1 MIRLAIVD
9 DRAQV
14 RGTIQS
20 RIGYSNEITVVF
32 TATNGRDFL
41 EQMNNTAPA
50 KHPEVVLMDIDM
62 PALNGIDTVSQGAV
76 LYPETKFIMLT
87 VFDDEEKI
95 FKAIKAGASGYL
107 LKDEKIDE
115 IIEYVKLV
123 HEDKGAVMSPA
134 IARKALDMLVNKRH
148 FEEQKGDIEKETTL
162 SDREI
167 EVLKGLVDGLDH
179 KSIAAKLN
187 LSPATV
193 RTHIVNVY
201 RKLHVSSKTQ
211 AVSLALR
218 KKWFGSIMPGILF
231 AVVQKVQLLGN
242 VFFN

>member
-1 MIRLAIVD
+1 M
-9 DRAQV
+9 
-14 RGTIQS
+14 
-20 RIGYSNEITVVF
+20 F
-32 TATNGRDFL
+32 TASNGQEFL
-41 EQMNNTAPA
+41 ELMNNTAPS

-62 PALNGIDTVSQGAV
+62 PALNGIDTVSQGSV

-95 FKAIKAGASGYL
+95 FNAIKAGASGYL

-115 IIEYVKLV
+115 IIDYIKLV
-123 HEDKGAVMSPA
+123 QEDKGAVMSPA

-148 FEEQKGDIEKETTL
+148 FEDQKGSIEKETTL
-162 SDREI
+162 SEREI

-179 KSIAAKLN
+179 KSIAGKLN

-193 RTHIVNVY
+193 RTHIINIY

-211 AVSLALR
+211 AVTLALR
-218 KKWFGSIMPGILF
+218 KKWFGAFIPGILLVLIEKLQVAGTSLF
-231 AVVQKVQLLGN
+231 H
-242 VFFN
+242 